1 MPQTFNP
8 YKLFVGS
15 FIPNALLKYPGLT
28 PSAKLAWARLA
39 QYAGKDGVAHPKI
52 ETLAEEVA
60 LSERH
65 TRRTLCELE
74 YHGFIKKIKPSGEQ
88 RLMHFPDQYVFI
100 WHQIFGKNCTSGP
113 DVDVRSGEA
122 VDGRSNTRESF
133 QENHKT
139 NGVAKPN
146 PKDKSKTPDIPPDLL
161 VNEKEVVEWLEYKR
175 ERGESYKPRGL
186 AALWGAI
193 RSIPPQQRAGAI
205 HRSMAANWAGI
216 YAEKNRAER
225 RPGGPPIVADAERN
239 RKILEAQGLIPRE
252 DAQ

>member
-1 MPQTFNP
+1 MAQTFNP

-39 QYAGKDGVAHPKI
+39 QYAGKDGVAHPKV
-52 ETLAEEVA
+52 ETLAGEIS
-60 LSERH
+60 LSDRQ
-65 TRRTLCELE
+65 TRTVLTELVDR
-74 YHGFIKKIKPSGEQ
+74 GFIKKIKAMGEQ

-100 WHQIFGKNCTSGP
+100 WHEIFDQKRESGP
-113 DVDVRSGEA
+113 EVDCRSGEE
-122 VDGRSNTRESF
+122 VDCRSNTRESF

-139 NGVAKPN
+139 NGGAKPN
-146 PKDKSKTPDIPPDLL
+146 PKDKNKTPDIPIDLL

-216 YAEKNRAER
+216 YAEKNRVER
-225 RPGGPPIVADAERN
+225 RPGGPPIVADAARN
-239 RKILEAQGLIPRE
+239 RKILEAQGLIPQD